1 MTVPS
6 SCRVENGWTCPN
18 PVTTIFKNLSAPNPN
33 HINDIRRPSQLT
45 TACAPP
51 LARYAQSEMSTAAQ
65 TQTKPLSNA
74 SFTLLPTEDVVGF
87 NAALDCYL
95 ERFDPQDH
103 HEVFLTQLMVQSTWK
118 LARIHRIQA
127 ALFKHVLEPDVPP
140 VTLEAAMAAAMFK
153 ANPNAF
159 QTLERLA
166 AAAER
171 SYFKAL
177 RELERGRKNPPQ
189 PVLPNEANFFPRPA
203 AQTPGRPPHFP
214 AHPLAGDPP
223 APSGSHQDQTVRS
236 TAPRNAP

>member
-1 MTVPS
+1 
-6 SCRVENGWTCPN
+6 
-18 PVTTIFKNLSAPNPN
+18 
-33 HINDIRRPSQLT
+33 
-45 TACAPP
+45 
-51 LARYAQSEMSTAAQ
+51 MSTAAQ
-65 TQTKPLSNA
+65 TLANQQNAQRSTGPQTPEGKAASSRNASTHGLSNA
-74 SFTLLPTEDVVGF
+74 SFTLLPTEDVAGF
-87 NAALDCYL
+87 NAALDCYF

-127 ALFKHVLEPDVPP
+127 ALFKHILEPDVPP

-214 AHPLAGDPP
+214 AHPLAGDAP
-223 APSGSHQDQTVRS
+223 ARSGNQQEETARS
-236 TAPRNAP
+236 TASGEMAGMICQ

>member
-1 MTVPS
+1 
-6 SCRVENGWTCPN
+6 
-18 PVTTIFKNLSAPNPN
+18 
-33 HINDIRRPSQLT
+33 
-45 TACAPP
+45 
-51 LARYAQSEMSTAAQ
+51 MSTATQ
-65 TQTKPLSNA
+65 TQRSAGPQLSNA
-74 SFTLLPTEDVVGF
+74 SFTLLPTEDVAGF

-127 ALFKHVLEPDVPP
+127 ALFKHVLDPDIAP

-159 QTLERLA
+159 LTLERMA

-171 SYFKAL
+171 SYFKAI

-189 PVLPNEANFFPRPA
+189 PVLPNEPNFFPRPA

-214 AHPLAGDPP
+214 AHPLAGHPTTG
-223 APSGSHQDQTVRS
+223 AQEVSGTLEGGTNDLANH
-236 TAPRNAP
+236 RNANA

>member
-1 MTVPS
+1 M
-6 SCRVENGWTCPN
+6 
-18 PVTTIFKNLSAPNPN
+18 
-33 HINDIRRPSQLT
+33 
-45 TACAPP
+45 
-51 LARYAQSEMSTAAQ
+51 
-65 TQTKPLSNA
+65 
-74 SFTLLPTEDVVGF
+74 PTEDVAGF

-127 ALFKHVLEPDVPP
+127 ALFKHVLDPDVPP

-166 AAAER
+166 AAER

-189 PVLPNEANFFPRPA
+189 PVLPNEANFSSHPV

-214 AHPLAGDPP
+214 AHPQAGDPP
-223 APSGSHQDQTVRS
+223 ARSGSQQKETGPAAAS
-236 TAPRNAP
+236 GETP

>member
-1 MTVPS
+1 
-6 SCRVENGWTCPN
+6 
-18 PVTTIFKNLSAPNPN
+18 
-33 HINDIRRPSQLT
+33 
-45 TACAPP
+45 
-51 LARYAQSEMSTAAQ
+51 MSTATQ
-65 TQTKPLSNA
+65 TQRSAGPQLSNA
-74 SFTLLPTEDVVGF
+74 SFTLLPTEDVAGF
-87 NAALDCYL
+87 NAALDCYF

-159 QTLERLA
+159 QTLERMA

-189 PVLPNEANFFPRPA
+189 PVLPNEAKFFSH
-203 AQTPGRPPHFP
+203 PPHFAP
-214 AHPLAGDPP
+214 HPLAGNPP
-223 APSGSHQDQTVRS
+223 PSGNHQKGDPINPSPVLLIHCT
-236 TAPRNAP
+236 T